1 LALLIG
7 AALLEVGGVALVRQG
22 LELRSWIVAA
32 GAASLVAYGVL
43 VNQGNLDFGRLIGSY
58 IVVFFVVSQLMAL
71 VLFHHVP
78 AARTLLGGALIVAG
92 GITIL
97 G

>member
-1 LALLIG
+1 VIALA
-7 AALLEVGGVALVRQG
+7 
-22 LELRSWIVAA
+22 
-32 GAASLVAYGVL
+32 
-43 VNQGNLDFGRLIGSY
+43 
-58 IVVFFVVSQLMAL
+58 
-71 VLFHHVP
+71 LFHHVP